1 MIQIKPVSSK
11 SDLKAFI
18 DFPHELYKNDSNYV
32 PELFIA
38 QRDMLTPGK
47 HPFHKHSTL
56 QTFLAVKDGKI
67 VGRIAAIQNNNH
79 NKFNEDKE
87 GFFGFYDCIDDHE
100 VASLLLD
107 TATAW
112 LKERG
117 LDTIVGPVNFSTNDT
132 CGMLLEGYEAPPV
145 AMMTYNKPYYHQLL
159 EQSGFGKKVDL
170 IAWKIES
177 GKQNDRVV
185 KLQEALKQRLKLKG
199 INLRPVNIKRFKE
212 EVPLIREV
220 YNKAWDKNLGFVPM
234 TDDEFDYLA
243 KDLKLL
249 LDPDFCL
256 IAEHEGKFVGFALC
270 IPDINQVLI
279 RIKKGRLLPTG
290 LFKLLTQRK
299 KINAIRVIALG
310 VLEPYR
316 KMGIEAT
323 FYATIIEKCLEKG
336 IKMAEASWI
345 LEHNELMNRAIA
357 NINGEAYKK
366 YRIYEKAI

>member
-1 MIQIKPVSSK
+1 MIRIQPVNSK
-11 SDLKAFI
+11 QELKTFI
-18 DFPHELYKNDSNYV
+18 DFPHELYKGDPNYV

-47 HPFHKHSTL
+47 HPFHKHSSL
-56 QTFLAVKDGKI
+56 QAFLAVKDNKV
-67 VGRIAAIQNNNH
+67 VGRIAAIQNRNH
-79 NKFNEDKE
+79 NQFNHDKE
-87 GFFGFYDCIDDHE
+87 GFFGFYDCIDDKE
-100 VASLLLD
+100 VAGALVE
-107 TATAW
+107 TASAW
-112 LKERG
+112 LKNKG
-117 LDTIVGPVNFSTNDT
+117 LDKIVGPVNFSTNDT
-132 CGMLLEGYEAPPV
+132 CGMLLEGYDVPPV
-145 AMMTYNKPYYHQLL
+145 AMMTYNKPYYHQLM
-159 EQSGFGKKVDL
+159 EKTGFSKKVDL
-170 IAWKIES
+170 LAWKIES

-185 KLQEALKQRLKLKG
+185 KLQDALKQRIKQKG
-199 INLRPVNIKRFKE
+199 ITLRPVNMKKFKT

-220 YNKAWDKNLGFVPM
+220 YNRAWDKNLGFVPM

-256 IAEHEGKFVGFALC
+256 IAEHEGRFVGFALC

-279 RIKKGRLLPTG
+279 KIKKGRLLPTG
-290 LFKLLTQRK
+290 LFKLLTQRR

-336 IKMAEASWI
+336 IRMAEASWI
-345 LEHNELMNRAIA
+345 LEHNDMMNRAIA

-366 YRIYEKAI
+366 YRIYEKAL

>member
-1 MIQIKPVSSK
+1 MIQIQPANSK
-11 SDLKAFI
+11 QDIRKFI
-18 DFPHELYKNDSNYV
+18 DFPHELYKHDPLYV

-47 HPFHKHSTL
+47 HPFHKHSRL
-56 QTFLAVKDGKI
+56 QLFLAVKENKI

-79 NKFNEDKE
+79 NEFNNDKD
-87 GFFGFYDCIDDHE
+87 GFFGFYDSINDKE
-100 VASLLLD
+100 VAAALID
-107 TATAW
+107 TATSW
-112 LKERG
+112 LRAQG
-117 LDTIVGPVNFSTNDT
+117 LDKIVGPVNFSTNDT
-132 CGMLLEGYEAPPV
+132 CGMLMEGYELSPV
-145 AMMTYNKPYYHQLL
+145 AMMTYNRPYYH
-159 EQSGFGKKVDL
+159 EQMEYLGLSKKVDL

-185 KLQEALKQRLKLKG
+185 KLQQALRQRLVQKG
-199 INLRPVNIKRFKE
+199 ITLRTINMKQFRS
-212 EVPLIREV
+212 EVPLIKEV

-234 TDDEFDYLA
+234 TDEEFDYLA

-270 IPDINQVLI
+270 VPDINQVLI
-279 RIKKGRLLPTG
+279 KIKKGRLFPTG
-290 LFKLLTQRK
+290 LLKLLTQRK

-336 IKMAEASWI
+336 IRMAEASWI
-345 LEHNELMNRAIA
+345 LEHNEMMNRAIA

-366 YRIYEKAI
+366 YRIYEKAL